1 MVFSMQ
7 QPFNNLL
14 PPTTNKQPPAPA
26 ASAGSARA
34 YRPRSGHLAAGL
46 LGRPCPRRRATRA
59 VRAAV
64 PTNSNGSNEFIR
76 AKNNT
81 IQDTKLPREG
91 EFFEVEM
98 TVRDC
103 EADKYG
109 VVGSAVLAAYME
121 TARQEMLASLGVSTG
136 SIASAGR
143 ALAVS
148 KLNVKFVAPLKPGAR
163 FVVMVRVVQIKGVRM
178 LMEHLIATL
187 PDREL
192 VSEAMAT
199 IVCLNE
205 DYRPTRMFP
214 EMAKL
219 LQVFSPI

>member
-14 PPTTNKQPPAPA
+14 PPTTKQPPSPA
-26 ASAGSARA
+26 ASAGSAKG
-34 YRPRSGHLAAGL
+34 YRPRSGHLAADL

-64 PTNSNGSNEFIR
+64 PTNSNGSEFIC

-91 EFFEVEM
+91 KFFEVEM
-98 TVRDC
+98 AVRDC
-103 EADKYG
+103 ELDKYG
-109 VVGSAVLAAYME
+109 VVSSAVLAAYME
-121 TARQEMLASLGVSTG
+121 TARQEMATSLGVPTG
-136 SIASAGR
+136 SIARAGR
-143 ALAVS
+143 AMAVS
-148 KLNVKFVAPLKPGAR
+148 KLTVKYMAPLKSGAK

-178 LMEHLIATL
+178 LMEHLIATM
-187 PDREL
+187 PDREV

-199 IVCLNE
+199 IVCLNK

-219 LQVFSPI
+219 LHVFSPN